1 MMTEMEAEAVVGVGA
16 GAVAV
21 VVEAHMMEI
30 GIVVIP
36 PMDRSGAQM
45 TEMVEAG
52 MVVILLT
59 DRSGTRITEIA
70 GTVPSGVQTLTI
82 IKMVIIVVGEAFL
95 VLKSIMLQVRKLFLV
110 DGVQVGLVVVVVEAE
125 VEAKV
130 ALEACA
136 YLVVMPAKILGGV
149 QVQFQVPRA
158 TPWDCRTAGVEEV
171 GGR

>member
-1 MMTEMEAEAVVGVGA
+1 MITEMVVVMGILVEHLGHTKEEAVVGVV
-16 GAVAV
+16 AVAV
-21 VVEAHMMEI
+21 VVEAHMME
-30 GIVVIP
+30 P
-36 PMDRSGAQM
+36 
-45 TEMVEAG
+45 EMAGAG
-52 MVVILLT
+52 MVVIPAM
-59 DRSGTRITEIA
+59 DGSGALIIEIA
-70 GTVPSGVQTLTI
+70 GMVPSVVQTI
-82 IKMVIIVVGEAFL
+82 IKKEAIVIIEASL